1 MAGEVSFC
9 RIALFAL
16 CEFAV
21 RVFAGG
27 LGTCARMR
35 DKRVLARSVRLMRS
49 DADFPHAGAVT
60 LIQSVKLW
68 GSPRGRES
76 ASAYRLA
83 TQPLPPV
90 LSLPAMLSPAPAPG
104 RGEPCRMW
112 GGSMHTA
119 PPKSATIAPHSGESS
134 PAGSPIV
141 AGAVR

>member
-83 TQPLPPV
+83 TQPLPPA
-90 LSLPAMLSPAPAPG
+90 LSLPAMLSPHLP
-104 RGEPCRMW
+104 R
-112 GGSMHTA
+112 
-119 PPKSATIAPHSGESS
+119 
-134 PAGSPIV
+134 
-141 AGAVR
+141 